1 MTPCEARSVAST
13 GATTRCS
20 GPARCTPC
28 GVAPR
33 SPSATGPVTWP
44 GAPPVRLMRDMGL
57 HGIRRAKSPRTTRSA
72 PKGAVPGR
80 PGEPAFRRF
89 QAERAVGVGH
99 HICAYF
105 QRLGVRGL
113 RDGRL
118 LPAGHRPADLHEPV
132 RGPGRPGST
141 TATAGRGTG
150 PSAAGRP
157 WPSARRSPRWAP
169 GGTPFGFALAEAL
182 NSLYKAELI
191 RNRPRLDEHG
201 PWEGIDDARAHHR
214 RMGPLVQHGAPP
226 LRHRHAHPGRARGRP
241 GPRHRPPGTTTTDH
255 HRNQLTEPPQN
266 PGLDT
271 SAVRPGHS
279 SSLPSEQYLDPHL
292 HNDAPTN
299 HSHINRILI
308 SSAYQD
314 LKRVRR

>member
-1 MTPCEARSVAST
+1 MTPCETRSVAST
-13 GATTRCS
+13 RGDYSVFGARKMHAMR
-20 GPARCTPC
+20 GRPEIAERHGAGHVARCT
-28 GVAPR
+28 VE
-33 SPSATGPVTWP
+33 
-44 GAPPVRLMRDMGL
+44 RLMRDMGL

-80 PGEPAFRRF
+80 PGEPSLRRF
-89 QAERAVGVGH
+89 QAERAVGAGH

-132 RGPGRPGST
+132 RGPGRRRPGNGRLGAPARGRGPDRPGST

-201 PWEGIDDARAHHR
+201 PWEGIDDVELATAEWVHWYNTVRPHCAIGMRTPAEHEAARV
-214 RMGPLVQHGAPP
+214 PD
-226 LRHRHAHPGRARGRP
+226 
-241 GPRHRPPGTTTTDH
+241 TDH
-255 HRNQLTEPPQN
+255 QEQPQ
-266 PGLDT
+266 PATTG
-271 SAVRPGHS
+271 
-279 SSLPSEQYLDPHL
+279 
-292 HNDAPTN
+292 TN
-299 HSHINRILI
+299 
-308 SSAYQD
+308 
-314 LKRVRR
+314 

>member
-20 GPARCTPC
+20 GPARCTSC
-28 GVAPR
+28 STAPR
-33 SPSATGPVTWP
+33 SPSATGPVTR
-44 GAPPVRLMRDMGL
+44 GRCTVERLMRDMGL
-57 HGIRRAKSPRTTRSA
+57 HGVRRAKSPRTTRSA

-80 PGEPAFRRF
+80 PGEPSLRRF

-132 RGPGRPGST
+132 RGPGRRRPGNGRLGAPARGRRPDRPGST

-201 PWEGIDDARAHHR
+201 PWEGIDDVELATAEWVHWYNTVRPHSAIGMRTPAEHEAARVPDTDHQEQ
-214 RMGPLVQHGAPP
+214 PQP
-226 LRHRHAHPGRARGRP
+226 
-241 GPRHRPPGTTTTDH
+241 TTT
-255 HRNQLTEPPQN
+255 
-266 PGLDT
+266 G
-271 SAVRPGHS
+271 
-279 SSLPSEQYLDPHL
+279 
-292 HNDAPTN
+292 TN
-299 HSHINRILI
+299 
-308 SSAYQD
+308 
-314 LKRVRR
+314 

>member
-1 MTPCEARSVAST
+1 MTPCETRSVAST
-13 GATTRCS
+13 RGDYSVFGARKMHAMR
-20 GPARCTPC
+20 GRPEIAERHGAGHVARCT
-28 GVAPR
+28 VE
-33 SPSATGPVTWP
+33 
-44 GAPPVRLMRDMGL
+44 RLMRDMGL

-80 PGEPAFRRF
+80 PGEPSLRRF

-132 RGPGRPGST
+132 RGPGRRRPGNGRLGAPARGRGPDRPGST
-141 TATAGRGTG
+141 TPTAGRGTG

-201 PWEGIDDARAHHR
+201 PWEGIDDVELATAEWVHWYNTVRPHCAIGMRTPAEHEAARVPDTDHQEQ
-214 RMGPLVQHGAPP
+214 PQP
-226 LRHRHAHPGRARGRP
+226 
-241 GPRHRPPGTTTTDH
+241 TTT
-255 HRNQLTEPPQN
+255 
-266 PGLDT
+266 G
-271 SAVRPGHS
+271 
-279 SSLPSEQYLDPHL
+279 
-292 HNDAPTN
+292 TN
-299 HSHINRILI
+299 
-308 SSAYQD
+308 
-314 LKRVRR
+314 

>member
-1 MTPCEARSVAST
+1 MFGARKMHVMLNRPEIAERH
-13 GATTRCS
+13 GA
-20 GPARCTPC
+20 GHVARCT
-28 GVAPR
+28 VE
-33 SPSATGPVTWP
+33 
-44 GAPPVRLMRDMGL
+44 RLMRDMGL

-80 PGEPAFRRF
+80 PGEPSLRRF
-89 QAERAVGVGH
+89 QAERAVGAGH

-132 RGPGRPGST
+132 RGPGRRRPGNGRLGAPARGRGPDRPGST

-191 RNRPRLDEHG
+191 RNKG
-201 PWEGIDDARAHHR
+201 PWEGIDDVELATAQWVHWYNTVRPHCAIGMRTPAEHEAARVPDTDHQEQ
-214 RMGPLVQHGAPP
+214 PQP
-226 LRHRHAHPGRARGRP
+226 
-241 GPRHRPPGTTTTDH
+241 TTT
-255 HRNQLTEPPQN
+255 
-266 PGLDT
+266 G
-271 SAVRPGHS
+271 
-279 SSLPSEQYLDPHL
+279 
-292 HNDAPTN
+292 TN
-299 HSHINRILI
+299 
-308 SSAYQD
+308 
-314 LKRVRR
+314 

>member
-1 MTPCEARSVAST
+1 MFGARKMHAMRGRPEIAERH
-13 GATTRCS
+13 GA
-20 GPARCTPC
+20 GHVARCT
-28 GVAPR
+28 VE
-33 SPSATGPVTWP
+33 
-44 GAPPVRLMRDMGL
+44 RLMRDMGL
-57 HGIRRAKSPRTTRSA
+57 HGVRRAKSPRTTRSA

-132 RGPGRPGST
+132 RGPGRRRPGNGRLGAPARGRGPDRPGST

-150 PSAAGRP
+150 PSVTGRP
-157 WPSARRSPRWAP
+157 WPSARRSHPSGRR
-169 GGTPFGFALAEAL
+169 GTPFGFALAEAL

-191 RNRPRLDEHG
+191 RNKG
-201 PWEGIDDARAHHR
+201 PWEGIDDVRARHR
-214 RMGPLVQHGAPP
+214 PVGPLVQHGAPP

-241 GPRHRPPGTTTTDH
+241 GPRHRPPGTTTTGH

-266 PGLDT
+266 PGLDKL
-271 SAVRPGHS
+271 V
-279 SSLPSEQYLDPHL
+279 QPHPPPPRQPRRTTTRRRRE
-292 HNDAPTN
+292 HYQN
-299 HSHINRILI
+299 H
-308 SSAYQD
+308 ATATAAA
-314 LKRVRR
+314 

>member
-1 MTPCEARSVAST
+1 MTPCETRSVAST

-80 PGEPAFRRF
+80 PGEPSLRRF

-132 RGPGRPGST
+132 RGPGRRRPGNGRLGAPARGRGPDRPGST
-141 TATAGRGTG
+141 TPTAGRGTG

-191 RNRPRLDEHG
+191 RNKG
-201 PWEGIDDARAHHR
+201 PWEGIDDVRARHR
-214 RMGPLVQHGAPP
+214 RMGPLVQHGASP

-255 HRNQLTEPPQN
+255 HRNQLTESP
-266 PGLDT
+266 
-271 SAVRPGHS
+271 
-279 SSLPSEQYLDPHL
+279 
-292 HNDAPTN
+292 
-299 HSHINRILI
+299 
-308 SSAYQD
+308 
-314 LKRVRR
+314 

>member
-20 GPARCTPC
+20 GPARCTSC
-28 GVAPR
+28 GAAPR

-57 HGIRRAKSPRTTRSA
+57 HGVRRAKSPRTTRSA

-80 PGEPAFRRF
+80 PGEPSLRRF

-132 RGPGRPGST
+132 RGPGPGRPGNGRLG
-141 TATAGRGTG
+141 APARGRG
-150 PSAAGRP
+150 PDRP
-157 WPSARRSPRWAP
+157 
-169 GGTPFGFALAEAL
+169 
-182 NSLYKAELI
+182 
-191 RNRPRLDEHG
+191 D
-201 PWEGIDDARAHHR
+201 
-214 RMGPLVQHGAPP
+214 PP
-226 LRHRHAHPGRARGRP
+226 LRPRGAVPGHPLRADPGPVRGGRIRRVEGGLLSASLWPRPSTPCTRPSSSATRAPGRASTMSSSPPPSGSTGTTRCAPTAPSACAPRP
-241 GPRHRPPGTTTTDH
+241 STRPPGSPTPTT
-255 HRNQLTEPPQN
+255 RNNHNRPP
-266 PGLDT
+266 P
-271 SAVRPGHS
+271 
-279 SSLPSEQYLDPHL
+279 E
-292 HNDAPTN
+292 PTN
-299 HSHINRILI
+299 RASTKPG
-308 SSAYQD
+308 A
-314 LKRVRR
+314 